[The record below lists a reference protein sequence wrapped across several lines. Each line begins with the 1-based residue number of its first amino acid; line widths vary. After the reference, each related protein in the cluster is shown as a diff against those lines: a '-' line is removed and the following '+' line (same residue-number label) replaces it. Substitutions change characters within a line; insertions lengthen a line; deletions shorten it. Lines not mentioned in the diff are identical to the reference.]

1 GGYDYIF
8 PSATEKWFQISPD
21 GERWGYV
28 SRDGKTEKF
37 FDDAGQFYGRKAIV
51 KDGEKIY
58 VVDDSFTAIS
68 NEITGYDSVA
78 SVGDG
83 VFSLRKG
90 DEHFIAVYEG
100 DEPAPAP
107 AAPASVTAVYAAQT
121 AKLVKTSGTTGVSL
135 TTDVSLTAYTI
146 AGNNYIKLRDFALI
160 MDGSSSQFDL
170 SWDGANNAINILY
183 GKPYKAVGGEG
194 APLKEGN
201 QQAILSTS
209 KILLDG
215 KEVSLTAYTILEN
228 NYFKIRDI
236 AQLLGF
242 DVDWRD
248 GGIWVEPEE
257 AYTPD

>member
-1 GGYDYIF
+1 M
-8 PSATEKWFQISPD
+8 
-21 GERWGYV
+21 
-28 SRDGKTEKF
+28 
-37 FDDAGQFYGRKAIV
+37 
-51 KDGEKIY
+51 
-58 VVDDSFTAIS
+58 S
-68 NEITGYDSVA
+68 NEITGYDGVA
-78 SVGDG
+78 SSGDG
-83 VFSLRKG
+83 AFQLRKG
-90 DEHFIAVYEG
+90 DEYFVAVYEG

-107 AAPASVTAVYAAQT
+107 APAPASVTAVYAAQT
-121 AKLVKTSGTTGVSL
+121 AKLVRGTK

-146 AGNNYIKLRDFALI
+146 AGNNYIKLRDFAQI

-170 SWDGANNAINILY
+170 SWDGANNAINIMY

-194 APLKEGN
+194 SPLKEGN
-201 QQAILSTS
+201 QQAVLSAS

-215 KEVSLTAYTILEN
+215 KEVSMTAYTILEN

-248 GGIWVEPEE
+248 GGIWIEPEE